1 MVPFVSLGRPRYN
14 PVGESAL
21 REIFLKSN
29 NYIQGRY
36 YAEIIKEV
44 IADLEESKYQM
55 AEYRISIY
63 GKGPTEWADL
73 AGWFHR
79 FDMCVTLPSIP
90 SLTRFGRDERGV
102 GAPPPPPHHPSPPR
116 ARATATATTHL

>member
-63 GKGPTEWADL
+63 GKGPTEWTDL
-73 AGWFHR
+73 AGWFDR
-79 FDMCVTLPSIP
+79 FDMYVTLPSIP
-90 SLTRFGRDERGV
+90 
-102 GAPPPPPHHPSPPR
+102 PS
-116 ARATATATTHL
+116 